1 MTDRIYISV
10 DQGSHGGLQ
19 LSIGVENADGGGH
32 GYRIF
37 GPKYDGA
44 GKRLARHYL
53 SARDADEIKS
63 YLKKVA
69 APALPSQERS

>member
-1 MTDRIYISV
+1 MVDRIYISV

-19 LSIGVENADGGGH
+19 LSIGVETASGGGH

-44 GKRLARHYL
+44 GKQLKRHYL
-53 SARDADEIKS
+53 TERDAAEIKS
-63 YLKKVA
+63 YLRHV
-69 APALPSQERS
+69 PADVGTGKEP

>member
-1 MTDRIYISV
+1 MTGRIYISV

-19 LSIGVENADGGGH
+19 LSIGIENADGGGH

-44 GKRLARHYL
+44 SKQLKRHYL
-53 SARDADEIKS
+53 TECDVNEIKS
-63 YLKKVA
+63 YLKMMPRDRA
-69 APALPSQERS
+69 